1 MNYYD
6 ELLSKLDEL
15 MDNKHYKEAEK
26 LIDDELSMA
35 YVPKDIESKLKE
47 YKDEVK
53 VYTFRSRSLNEE
65 QIEEYLFNDPE
76 HQLRAVTELDKRNL
90 RDLIDLCD
98 KYLRSNGFINA
109 KVLLIDS
116 LIRQQ
121 IDHRFVY
128 INNDDRYE
136 FNPKDVK
143 KADEAEGY
151 LSAINCLQEYYLKEP
166 SKLLLAEQLLNKEAL
181 LALPFNL
188 SYEDGIKIAEKIEN
202 YIDGAFK
209 VGE

>member
-1 MNYYD
+1 
-6 ELLSKLDEL
+6 
-15 MDNKHYKEAEK
+15 
-26 LIDDELSMA
+26 MA

-53 VYTFRSRSLNEE
+53 VYTFRSRSLNDE

-76 HQLRAVTELDKRNL
+76 HQLRAVIELDKRNL

-143 KADEAEGY
+143 KADEAEGS

-202 YIDGAFK
+202 YIDEAFK

>member
-53 VYTFRSRSLNEE
+53 VYTFRSRSLNDE

-181 LALPFNL
+181 LSLPFNL

>member
-6 ELLSKLDEL
+6 ELLNKLDEL

-53 VYTFRSRSLNEE
+53 VYTFRSRSLNDE

-90 RDLIDLCD
+90 RVLIDLCD

-128 INNDDRYE
+128 INDDNKYE
-136 FNPKDVK
+136 FNPKDVN
-143 KADEAEGY
+143 KADEAEGFI
-151 LSAINCLQEYYLKEP
+151 SALNCLQEYYLKEP

-181 LALPFNL
+181 LSLPFNL
-188 SYEDGIKIAEKIEN
+188 SYEDGTKIAEKIEN
-202 YIDGAFK
+202 YIDEAFK
-209 VGE
+209 AS

>member
-65 QIEEYLFNDPE
+65 QIEEYLYNDPE

-202 YIDGAFK
+202 YIDEAFK

>member
-15 MDNKHYKEAEK
+15 MDNNHYKEAEK

-53 VYTFRSRSLNEE
+53 VYTFRSRSLNDE

-166 SKLLLAEQLLNKEAL
+166 SKLLLAEQLLNKEVL

>member
-53 VYTFRSRSLNEE
+53 VYTFRSRSLNDE

-202 YIDGAFK
+202 YIDEAFK

>member
-76 HQLRAVTELDKRNL
+76 HQLRAVIELDKRNL

-143 KADEAEGY
+143 KADEAEGD

-202 YIDGAFK
+202 YIDEAFK

>member
-6 ELLSKLDEL
+6 ELLTKLDEL

-53 VYTFRSRSLNEE
+53 VYTFRSRSLNDE

-209 VGE
+209 VSE

>member
-15 MDNKHYKEAEK
+15 MDNKRYKEAEK

-53 VYTFRSRSLNEE
+53 VYTFRSRSLNDE

>member
-53 VYTFRSRSLNEE
+53 VYTFRSRSLNDE

-209 VGE
+209 VSE

>member
-6 ELLSKLDEL
+6 ELLTKLDEL

-53 VYTFRSRSLNEE
+53 VYTFRSRSLNDE

-128 INNDDRYE
+128 INNDDSYE

-188 SYEDGIKIAEKIEN
+188 SYEDGIKIAERIEN

>member
-53 VYTFRSRSLNEE
+53 VYTFRSRSLNDE

>member
-53 VYTFRSRSLNEE
+53 VYTFRSRSLNDE

-128 INNDDRYE
+128 INNDRYE

>member
-35 YVPKDIESKLKE
+35 YVPKDIESKLNE
-47 YKDEVK
+47 YKDEIK
-53 VYTFRSRSLNEE
+53 VYTFRSRSLNDE

-209 VGE
+209 VSE

>member
-6 ELLSKLDEL
+6 ELLGKLDEL
-15 MDNKHYKEAEK
+15 MNNKNYKEAEK

-35 YVPKDIESKLKE
+35 YVPKDIETRLKE
-47 YKDEVK
+47 YKGEVK
-53 VYTFRSRSLNEE
+53 VYTFRSSSLTDE
-65 QIEEYLFNDPE
+65 QIEEFLYQDGE

-90 RDLIDLCD
+90 RDLINLCED
-98 KYLRSNGFINA
+98 YLMSDGFINA

-121 IDHRFVY
+121 INHRFIY
-128 INNDDRYE
+128 LNGKDRYE
-136 FNPKDVK
+136 FNPADVT

-151 LSAINCLQEYYLKEP
+151 ISALKCLEEYYLKEP
-166 SKLLLAEQLLNKEAL
+166 SKLLLAQQLLNKEAL

-188 SYEDGIKIAEKIEN
+188 SHEDGLKIAEKIEN
-202 YIDGAFK
+202 YIDEAFRA
-209 VGE
+209 GE

>member
-76 HQLRAVTELDKRNL
+76 HQLRAVIELDKRNL

-202 YIDGAFK
+202 YIDEAFK

>member
-202 YIDGAFK
+202 YIDEAFK

>member
-53 VYTFRSRSLNEE
+53 VYTFRSRSLNDE

-151 LSAINCLQEYYLKEP
+151 FSAINCLQEYYLKEP

>member
-1 MNYYD
+1 
-6 ELLSKLDEL
+6 
-15 MDNKHYKEAEK
+15 
-26 LIDDELSMA
+26 
-35 YVPKDIESKLKE
+35 
-47 YKDEVK
+47 
-53 VYTFRSRSLNEE
+53 
-65 QIEEYLFNDPE
+65 YLFNDPE

-188 SYEDGIKIAEKIEN
+188 SYEDGIKIAEKIKN
-202 YIDGAFK
+202 YIDEGFK

>member
-1 MNYYD
+1 
-6 ELLSKLDEL
+6 

-35 YVPKDIESKLKE
+35 YVPKDIESKLKG

-53 VYTFRSRSLNEE
+53 VYTFRSRSLNDE
-65 QIEEYLFNDPE
+65 QLEEYLFNDPE

>member
-53 VYTFRSRSLNEE
+53 VYTFRSRSLNDE

-188 SYEDGIKIAEKIEN
+188 SYEDGIKIAEKIKN
-202 YIDGAFK
+202 YIDEGFK